1 LYLSSLPDWNNEAT
15 ERRLRLTLVRR
26 EDVMPGRAASL
37 IFATALIGFTGGIP
51 IYAPGADQTSA
62 PSQSPS
68 EGKSDDLLAKGKAI
82 FLQRCARCHNESGDK
97 PLTTGVPLNQR
108 GLSTEVIAQAVN
120 GRLRDRTEDERRAVT
135 LYISGLMDNKDSGKK

>member
-1 LYLSSLPDWNNEAT
+1 
-15 ERRLRLTLVRR
+15 
-26 EDVMPGRAASL
+26 MPGRAVSL
-37 IFATALIGFTGGIP
+37 ILLTALLGCIGGTT
-51 IYAPGADQTSA
+51 YASGADQTSA

-68 EGKSDDLLAKGKAI
+68 EEKSEDLLAKGKAI
-82 FLQRCARCHNESGDK
+82 FLERCAHCHNENGDK

-135 LYISGLMDNKDSGKK
+135 LYISGLMDNKNSGKK